1 MSKRDITIRVTQ
13 DCRFNV
19 AGLTVDTLE
28 EAFARYDKK
37 EKRPSNKDN
46 WYFLDGEKRYIKM
59 DGKLVHI
66 DMAWPGNRE
75 FVTTVANDM
84 IRLQKNHNIKRGLGR
99 EALQAVKRYANH

>member
-28 EAFARYDKK
+28 EAFDRYDKK
-37 EKRPSNKDN
+37 EKRPKSKDN
-46 WYFLDGEKRYIKM
+46 WYHIDGEKRYIKTGDKFM
-59 DGKLVHI
+59 CI

-75 FVTTVANDM
+75 FVTSVASDI
-84 IRLQKNHNIKRGLGR
+84 IRLQRKHNVKKEIGR
-99 EALQAVKRYANH
+99 EALQAAKGYTNH

>member
-28 EAFARYDKK
+28 EAFDRYDKK
-37 EKRPSNKDN
+37 EKRPKSRDN
-46 WYFLDGEKRYIKM
+46 WYYIDGEKRYIRA
-59 DGKLVHI
+59 GNELIYV

-75 FVTTVANDM
+75 FVTGVASDI
-84 IRLQKNHNIKRGLGR
+84 IRLQRAHNVKKGMGR
-99 EALQAVKRYANH
+99 EALQIIKGYANH

>member
-1 MSKRDITIRVTQ
+1 MSKRDLTIRVTR

-59 DGKLVHI
+59 GDELVYV
-66 DMAWPGNRE
+66 DMAW
-75 FVTTVANDM
+75 
-84 IRLQKNHNIKRGLGR
+84 
-99 EALQAVKRYANH
+99 